1 MSLNFPHVRRAARVN
16 LLNMGELQT
25 ILEGAFPGVEV
36 ATIEELTDET
46 VLLSQAITLRNSRPG
61 GTLSGPTMMTLADT
75 AAWMA
80 ILAQIG
86 PVLLAVTTSLHIDF
100 LRKPRLEDLMA
111 RARVLKLGRKL
122 AVVDV
127 ELFSRHSTDLVAK
140 AMVTYSIPTSRGESD
155 GESRAGAH

>member
-1 MSLNFPHVRRAARVN
+1 VATLHIDELQA
-16 LLNMGELQT
+16 LLNT
-25 ILEGAFPGVEV
+25 AFPDADVPQVELV
-36 ATIEELTDET
+36 EGDT
-46 VLLSQAITLRNSRPG
+46 VLICQPISDRHGRPG
-61 GTLSGPTMMTLADT
+61 GTLSGPIMMMLADT

-100 LRKPRLEDLMA
+100 LRKPQLSDLMA

-127 ELFSRHSTDLVAK
+127 ELFSRGSDVLVAK
-140 AMVTYSIPTSRGESD
+140 SQVTYSLPSSTT
-155 GESRAGAH
+155 